1 MPPGSI
7 CNTNSQVCNN
17 QNHPSGGPLRAT
29 LLYNA
34 VAKVASPST
43 IHNLRIFVSPVRI
56 LVVTVTAGVA
66 LAVTKTCNGV
76 PCNGTDNEDVLHERN
91 GSVHDRI
98 LAYDDND
105 LPDANNAFNERDVLK
120 GGSGRDKLLANDRD
134 GRDILKGGAGRDRCY
149 DDRGDPFVSCN
160 VRSTRAA
167 DFTGDVE

>member
-1 MPPGSI
+1 M
-7 CNTNSQVCNN
+7 
-17 QNHPSGGPLRAT
+17 
-29 LLYNA
+29 
-34 VAKVASPST
+34 ASPST
-43 IHNLRIFVSPVRI
+43 IHNLLIFVSPVRM

-66 LAVTKTCNGV
+66 LAVTKT
-76 PCNGTDNEDVLHERN
+76 CNGTDNEDVLHERN

-149 DDRGDPFVSCN
+149 GDRGDAFVSCN

>member
-43 IHNLRIFVSPVRI
+43 IHNLLIFVSPVRM

-66 LAVTKTCNGV
+66 LAVTKT
-76 PCNGTDNEDVLHERN
+76 CNGTDNEDVLHERN

-134 GRDILKGGAGRDRCY
+134 GRDRCY
-149 DDRGDPFVSCN
+149 GDRGDAFVSCN

-167 DFTGDVE
+167 DFTDDVE